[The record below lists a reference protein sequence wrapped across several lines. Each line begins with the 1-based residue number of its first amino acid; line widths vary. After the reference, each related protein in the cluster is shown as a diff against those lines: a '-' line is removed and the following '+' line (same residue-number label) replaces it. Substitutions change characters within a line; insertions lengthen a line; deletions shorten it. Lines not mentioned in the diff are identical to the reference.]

1 MKVQWSKYKL
11 VIFDLDNTLYRE
23 TDYLFAAYERIGNH
37 LAGENHARAMEYSHF
52 LCRSF
57 VEEGRKELFQRL
69 IAKYELVTP
78 IDELLSILRQ
88 TECSLELYPKMKQCI
103 ASILAQ
109 QIEVAV
115 LTNGQVVQQKQKVA
129 NLRLQELFPEIQ
141 VLYAAEI
148 AAKPSPLAVEQL
160 IHKKGVI
167 KKQTVL
173 LGDSEVDKQTALN
186 AGIEYIDV
194 CYLIK

>member
-37 LAGENHARAMEYSHF
+37 LAGGNHVRAMEYSHF

-69 IAKYELVTP
+69 IAKYELLTP

-88 TECSLELYPKMKQCI
+88 TECSLELYPQMKQCI

-148 AAKPSPLAVEQL
+148 APKPSPLAVEQL
-160 IHKKGVI
+160 VHEKGVT

-173 LGDSEVDKQTALN
+173 IGDSEVDKQTALN